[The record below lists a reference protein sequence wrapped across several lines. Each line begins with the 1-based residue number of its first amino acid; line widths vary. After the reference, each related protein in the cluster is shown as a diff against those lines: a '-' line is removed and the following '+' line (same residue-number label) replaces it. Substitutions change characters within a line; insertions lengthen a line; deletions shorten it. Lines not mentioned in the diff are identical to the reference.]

1 LLNFHSGNSLFRR
14 AVGDMIKTESLS
26 FSYDGSAQA
35 LIEINLELRDGE
47 FLALL
52 GANGCGK
59 TTLLKH
65 LNGLLKP
72 SSGKVFLDDKDLN
85 LLKDEEIFRRVG
97 MVFQETND
105 QLFGASVEQDVAFG
119 TVNLGLKPDEVAR
132 RTTEALK
139 LVGASEL
146 YDKAI
151 HTLSFGQKRRVA
163 IAGVLAMEPETILL
177 DEPTSGLDP
186 RGASLIMRLL
196 RKLNRERGI
205 AMIMATHDVE
215 LVPLFSDRVAI
226 MSKGKIV
233 DEGPPGKVF
242 ANTDMIR
249 QVQLRLPR
257 MGHLIEI
264 LQKKEG
270 MHFQNIPLTI
280 GEARREILRLVGRSS
295 NIENSCQAR
304 LSGESPY
311 ET

>member
-1 LLNFHSGNSLFRR
+1 
-14 AVGDMIKTESLS
+14 MIRTKALS
-26 FSYDGSAQA
+26 FSYDGSTQV
-35 LIEINLELRDGE
+35 LREINLELRDGE

-72 SSGKVFLDDKDLN
+72 SSGKVFLDDKELS
-85 LLKDEEIFRRVG
+85 LFKDREIFWRVG
-97 MVFQETND
+97 MVFQDPND
-105 QLFGASVEQDVAFG
+105 QLFSASVGQDVAFG
-119 TVNLGLKPDEVAR
+119 AVNLGLKSDEVAR

-146 YDKAI
+146 SDKAI

-186 RGASLIMRLL
+186 KGASLIMRLL

-205 AMIMATHDVE
+205 TMIMSTHDVE
-215 LVPLFSDRVAI
+215 LVPLYSDRVAI
-226 MSKGKIV
+226 MNKGQII

-242 ANTDMIR
+242 ANTGRIR
-249 QVQLRLPR
+249 DIQLRLPR
-257 MGHLIEI
+257 IGHLIEI
-264 LQKKEG
+264 LQKRDG

-280 GEARREILRLVGRSS
+280 GEARRELLQLMRREINSNPALAKSS
-295 NIENSCQAR
+295 KKDSIQTSNKSYPDER
-304 LSGESPY
+304 
-311 ET
+311 